1 MNDRELWSAIQAGKE
16 HAFRELFY
24 LYFSEMVH
32 WAHQFVQDEGIA
44 KDMAQDVF
52 VKLWDQRVR
61 LNVRGK
67 LRPYLL
73 QSTRNNCLNFL
84 KKKKT
89 ATLSDHWRLPDSSH
103 GVQKALE
110 VKDLEGAVRK
120 AINSLPV
127 ACRTVYLMRSTEDLP
142 IKEIA
147 KVLNISPKT
156 VENQLT
162 KARKIIMAHLKPLL
176 TLLILIFIYFLKS

>member
-1 MNDRELWSAIQAGKE
+1 M
-16 HAFRELFY
+16 
-24 LYFSEMVH
+24 YFSEMVH

-61 LNVRGK
+61 LKVRGK

-89 ATLSDHWRLPDSSH
+89 ATLDDNLTLSDCSH
-103 GVQKALE
+103 GVQKELE
-110 VKDLEGAVRK
+110 AKDLEGAVRT
-120 AINSLPV
+120 AIDSLPD
-127 ACRTVYLMRSTEDLP
+127 ACRTVYLMRSTEELP
-142 IKEIA
+142 LKEIA